1 MLLAAAPI
9 AERPSVSIIPAPM
22 NTMAYSF
29 TSINRVN
36 FVRSTGIVMKKRLPT
51 QAATRIKENNSLQA
65 ILKEQYLLTYVEQ
78 PDLLGKTEDDNTDN
92 KSERTQH

>member
-1 MLLAAAPI
+1 
-9 AERPSVSIIPAPM
+9 
-22 NTMAYSF
+22 
-29 TSINRVN
+29 
-36 FVRSTGIVMKKRLPT
+36 MKKRLPT

-65 ILKEQYLLTYVEQ
+65 IVKEQYLLTYVEQ